1 VFFVPIKAKP
11 HHLCS
16 RIYFDLELNL
26 FIRWVFGYIKNK
38 FKRKELAMET
48 INKHQQHNKA
58 QEENHMAH
66 NKAQE
71 ENHMAHNKAQE
82 EDQMDHKNPQEENQM
97 DHKNDQAENHK
108 AHKNDQEENHKAHK
122 NHNGN
127 QSSHH
132 NHHEMMIKDFKRRFF
147 VSLVVTVPL
156 LVLSPMIQEWTGISI
171 IFAGSNYILFGLAS
185 FVYFYGGWPFLKGLI
200 EELKEKRPGMMT
212 LIAMAISVAY
222 IYSTAT
228 VFGLSGNDFFW
239 ELATLIDIM
248 LLGHWIEMRS
258 VLSASNAL
266 EELAELMPNTAH
278 LIKDGETIDVEINQL
293 KKEDIILIKP
303 GEKIPADGIIVKGSS
318 SINQSMLTGES
329 KPVEKTKGDKVIGG
343 SINNDG
349 SLEVEVQG
357 TGEDSY
363 LSKVIDLVKS
373 AQESKS
379 KTQNLADKA
388 AFWLTIVALTAGFT
402 TLIVWYLITKDF
414 TFAIAR
420 MATVMVITCPH
431 ALGLAIPLVV
441 AASTA
446 QSAKNGLLIKNRT
459 QFENSRKIDTL
470 VFDKTGT
477 LTYGEFGVNFIEIFV
492 DNYSEEEVIE
502 VAATLESNSEHPI
515 ATGIIEKQKELGL
528 SSLDMEDFE
537 AIKGKGVKGRIDGKD
552 AMVVSPGYLKESNIE
567 VPRDLPAHDV
577 STNVFLLVDGK
588 LIAAIGL
595 SDKIREESYNAI
607 KRLKKE
613 GIKTWMLTGD
623 NESTAKQVS
632 DELGL
637 DGYFAEVLPDQK
649 QEKIKDLQSQGS
661 FVAMTGDGVN
671 DAPALAQ
678 ADVGIAVGSGT
689 DVAAETADIVLVNSN
704 PEDVVALIDF
714 GKATYRKMRQNLIWA
729 TGYNVIAI
737 PLAAGVL
744 SGVGIVISP
753 AIGAILMSLST
764 IIVAIN
770 AKLLKLEKS

>member
-1 VFFVPIKAKP
+1 MDTKTHQKHNHQEEGSMEDQHHPHEENYLENQ
-11 HHLCS
+11 HHLHEGDHMES
-16 RIYFDLELNL
+16 QHSHNENNLEN
-26 FIRWVFGYIKNK
+26 
-38 FKRKELAMET
+38 
-48 INKHQQHNKA
+48 
-58 QEENHMAH
+58 ENHDNRKH
-66 NKAQE
+66 
-71 ENHMAHNKAQE
+71 
-82 EDQMDHKNPQEENQM
+82 
-97 DHKNDQAENHK
+97 
-108 AHKNDQEENHKAHK
+108 
-122 NHNGN
+122 
-127 QSSHH
+127 HH
-132 NHHEMMIKDFKRRFF
+132 NHHEMMINDFKRRFF

-156 LVLSPMIQEWTGISI
+156 LILSPMIQEWTNISI
-171 IFAGSNYILFGLAS
+171 SFPGSNYILFGLAS

-200 EELKEKRPGMMT
+200 DELKEKKPGMMT

-278 LIKDGETIDVEINQL
+278 LIKEGETIDVEINQL

-329 KPVEKTKGDKVIGG
+329 KPVEKVKGDKVIGG

-363 LSKVIDLVKS
+363 LSKVIDLVRS

-477 LTYGEFGVNFIEIFV
+477 LTYGEFGVNFIEIF
-492 DNYSEEEVIE
+492 DDEYNQEDVIE

-552 AMVVSPGYLKESNIE
+552 AMVVSPGYLKEHNIE

-577 STNVFLLVDGK
+577 STNVFLLVDGI

-595 SDKIREESYNAI
+595 SDRIREESYNAI
-607 KRLKKE
+607 KRLKEE

-632 DELGL
+632 EELGL
-637 DGYFAEVLPDQK
+637 DGYFAEVLPDEK
-649 QEKIKDLQSQGS
+649 QEKIKELQSQGN

-689 DVAAETADIVLVNSN
+689 DIAAETADIVLVNSN

-729 TGYNVIAI
+729 TGYNVLAI

-770 AKLLKLEKS
+770 AKLLKLDKK

>member
-1 VFFVPIKAKP
+1 
-11 HHLCS
+11 
-16 RIYFDLELNL
+16 
-26 FIRWVFGYIKNK
+26 
-38 FKRKELAMET
+38 MT
-48 INKHQQHNKA
+48 
-58 QEENHMAH
+58 
-66 NKAQE
+66 
-71 ENHMAHNKAQE
+71 
-82 EDQMDHKNPQEENQM
+82 
-97 DHKNDQAENHK
+97 
-108 AHKNDQEENHKAHK
+108 HK

-127 QSSHH
+127 QPSHH

-156 LVLSPMIQEWTGISI
+156 LALSPMIQKWTGISI

-185 FVYFYGGWPFLKGLI
+185 FVYFYGGWPFLKGLFD
-200 EELKEKRPGMMT
+200 ELKEKRPGMMT

-278 LIKDGETIDVEINQL
+278 LIKDGETTDVEINQL
-293 KKEDIILIKP
+293 EKDDIILIKP

-402 TLIVWYLITKDF
+402 TLIVWYLITRDF

-477 LTYGEFGVNFIEIFV
+477 LTYGEFGVNFIEIF
-492 DNYSEEEVIE
+492 DDKYSEEEVIE

-552 AMVVSPGYLKESNIE
+552 TMVVSPGYLKENNIE

-577 STNVFLLVDGK
+577 STNVFLLLEGK

-595 SDKIREESYNAI
+595 SDRIREESYNAI
-607 KRLKKE
+607 KRLKEE

-623 NESTAKQVS
+623 NENTAKQVS
-632 DELGL
+632 EELGL
-637 DGYFAEVLPDQK
+637 DGYFAEVLPDEK
-649 QEKIKDLQSQGS
+649 QDKIKELQSQGN

-714 GKATYRKMRQNLIWA
+714 GKATYRKMRQNLVWA